1 MTGLAIEW
9 LDRVPYADALE
20 LQARAVDARRSG
32 RVGDRLL
39 LLEHPPVVTLGS
51 SCREQNLLVGEREL
65 ARRGVELHRVRR
77 GGDVTYHAPGQLVGY
92 LIMDLA
98 ARRSPDVHLFLR
110 SMERALIEGL
120 SALGLPA
127 RRIEGMTGVF
137 VQPQGDGGADRPRK
151 IASIG
156 VAVRHWVT
164 SHGFALNVSPDL
176 SGFDVIV
183 PCGLQDV
190 EMTSLARELGVEASE
205 QAGLGE
211 RTRSHIAEAFRATF
225 AGYPKP
231 HTSPEPKTSRAA
243 AL

>member
-20 LQARAVDARRSG
+20 LQARAVDARRCGS
-32 RVGDRLL
+32 VGDRLL

-51 SCREQNLLVGEREL
+51 SSREQNLLVGEREL

-98 ARRSPDVHLFLR
+98 ARCSPDVQLFLR
-110 SMERALIEGL
+110 AIEQALIDGL
-120 SALGLPA
+120 DGLGLPA
-127 RRIEGMTGVF
+127 RRIDGMTGVF
-137 VQPQGDGGADRPRK
+137 VQPARGGTGADRPRK

-164 SHGFALNVSPDL
+164 YHGFALNVSPDL
-176 SGFDVIV
+176 AGFDVIV
-183 PCGLQDV
+183 PCGLENV
-190 EMTSLARELGVEASE
+190 EMTSLARELAAGASE
-205 QAGLGE
+205 HAELGE
-211 RTRSHIAEAFRATF
+211 RARWHIAEAFRATF
-225 AGYPKP
+225 ADYPAP
-231 HTSPEPKTSRAA
+231 HA